1 MKYILSI
8 STLLFAATLITSCES
23 VNEEPPR
30 TENVSFLKYKMP
42 EPEPLNGDEQ
52 ALVSEIEKEYKESTK

>member
-1 MKYILSI
+1 MKYISAIAL
-8 STLLFAATLITSCES
+8 LLFAATIITSCES

-30 TENVSFLKYKMP
+30 TENVTFLKYKMP

-52 ALVSEIEKEYKESTK
+52 AVVNEIEKEYKESTK